1 MNAAF
6 LRHATL
12 FIALIALFDC
22 CKSSRYGA
30 APRPDAVYDP
40 AMEEP
45 LVSHIVIPIHINVGD
60 LVKRLNAQLTG
71 PLYEDLS
78 YTDNNN
84 DNLMVRATR
93 AQDITLSFA
102 SNSVRYRIPLKIW
115 AKQKFMLGAAEVE
128 GDLALSLKT
137 TYALREDWT
146 LGASTQIEYHEWL
159 AKPRLKTG
167 LGDISIQT
175 LADLALNRSKKTISE
190 SLDKYVSQQ
199 LSLKPY
205 VEDAWKSLQEPILLD
220 EGYQMW
226 IKTTPLS
233 ISMTPITSD
242 HRGLRAKVAVACH
255 NDVTFGAKPRFR
267 ENSRVPNLQYIEEAP
282 DDFQIRIA
290 TEVPYAEA
298 ERLAR
303 QMMVG
308 QEFASGNRKV
318 RIEDLKIWGNRDK
331 LIVLTQLSGSF
342 KGAIYFAGKPHFNA
356 DKNQVE
362 VRDLDFH
369 VETRNFLHK
378 SAAWLFNGA
387 IRKQMAAA
395 MTFPLQENMNY
406 LLQTTNET
414 LANYALSPGVTLK
427 GKVNQIKV
435 ENTLLTPSGIRV
447 NLFAEGGVRVDVE

>member
-1 MNAAF
+1 MNADF
-6 LRHATL
+6 FKLSTL
-12 FIALIALFDC
+12 SLVLIALFSC
-22 CKSSRYGA
+22 CKSSKSSS
-30 APRPDAVYDP
+30 APRPDAFYEEYK
-40 AMEEP
+40 EEP
-45 LVSHIVIPIHINVGD
+45 LVSYIVIPIHISVDD
-60 LVKRLNAQLTG
+60 LVNRLNAQLTG

-78 YTDNNN
+78 FTDNNN

-93 AQDITLSFA
+93 AQDISLSFA
-102 SNSVRYRIPLKIW
+102 GNSVRYRIPLKIW
-115 AKQKFMLGAAEVE
+115 AKQKFILGAAELE

-146 LGASTQIEYHEWL
+146 LGTTTQVEYHEWL
-159 AKPRLKTG
+159 SKPRLKTG

-205 VEDAWKSLQEPILLD
+205 VEDAWKSLQAPILLD
-220 EGYQMW
+220 ESYQMW
-226 IKTTPLS
+226 VKTTPLA
-233 ISMTPITSD
+233 ISMTPVTSD

-255 NDVTFGAKPRFR
+255 NDVNFGAKPRFR
-267 ENSRVPNLQYIEEAP
+267 ENSRVPNLEFIKEAP

-290 TEVPYAEA
+290 TEVPYDEA
-298 ERLAR
+298 ERLSR
-303 QMMVG
+303 QMVVG

-318 RIEDLKIWGNRDK
+318 RVEDLKIWGNRDK

-342 KGAIYFAGKPHFNA
+342 KGAIYFAGKPYFNA
-356 DKNQVE
+356 DKNQIE
-362 VRDLDFH
+362 VRDLDYH

-378 SAAWLFNGA
+378 TASWLFSGT

-395 MTFPLQENMNY
+395 MVFPLQENLDY
-406 LLQTTNET
+406 LKQTANET
-414 LANYALSPGVTLK
+414 LARYVLSPGVTLQ

-435 ENTLLTPSGIRV
+435 ENTLLTPTGIRV
-447 NLFAEGGVRVDVE
+447 NLFAEGGLRIDVD